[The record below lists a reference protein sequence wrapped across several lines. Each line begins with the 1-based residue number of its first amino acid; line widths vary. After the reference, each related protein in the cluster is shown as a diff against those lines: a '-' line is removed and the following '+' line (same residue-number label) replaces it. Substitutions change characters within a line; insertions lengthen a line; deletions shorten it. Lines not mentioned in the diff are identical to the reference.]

1 MYLLLM
7 VEHGRVKKKSKYS
20 TIKAKKELENE
31 LKRMQR
37 GFFKCVYILD
47 TDVTDFFFLFHLSSL
62 ESLLFSFH

>member
-1 MYLLLM
+1 M

-47 TDVTDFFFLFHLSSL
+47 TDVTDFFFYFI
-62 ESLLFSFH
+62 